1 MIVLERGESMGLD
14 RQTVMRRAKLSWT
27 DLEDPD
33 ARVPESVVWKVWR
46 EVIHGLPDIPVG
58 IRMGAE
64 TSVREFGLVGYSM
77 LHSADLQQAL
87 RRLMRYGRI
96 ISEGIR
102 YTLRV
107 EESHVEVQIKG
118 SPQLDA
124 LRHPID
130 ARVAALMRTIREITQ
145 TEVAPVET
153 WFPYPRPDDTSEH
166 ERLFR
171 CPLIFGE
178 SESKIVLRKPD
189 LALPVTQADDT
200 LSGYLDRL
208 ASDML
213 QSLADRGSLVDRMR
227 RAIWME
233 LSGGRPTIERISS
246 VLGVSARTLQR
257 RLAQKG
263 TSFADELERMRREM
277 AARLLADRNLA
288 VTEVAFLLGYS
299 EPSTFYRAFRRW
311 KGVTPLEFRRA
322 VTI

>member
-1 MIVLERGESMGLD
+1 MIVLDRAEAMGLD
-14 RQTVMRRAKLSWT
+14 RQVVMRRAKISRA

-33 ARVPESVVWKVWR
+33 ARVPESTVWKVWR
-46 EVIHGLPDIPVG
+46 EVIHCLPEIPVG

-77 LHSADLQQAL
+77 VHSTDLHQAL

-107 EESHVEVQIKG
+107 EENQAEVQIEG
-118 SPQLDA
+118 SPQLDS

-130 ARVAALMRTIREITQ
+130 ARAAALMRTIREITQ
-145 TEVAPVET
+145 VEITPVEM
-153 WFPYPRPDDTSEH
+153 WFPYPRPDDTAEH

-171 CPLIFGE
+171 CPLIFGNAE
-178 SESKIVLRKPD
+178 SRIVLRKAD
-189 LALPVTQADDT
+189 LALPVTHADDT

-208 ASDML
+208 ATEML
-213 QSLADRGSLVDRMR
+213 QSLANRGSLVDRMR

-263 TSFADELERMRREM
+263 TSFADELEKMRRDM
-277 AARLLADRNLA
+277 AARLLEDRNLA

-322 VTI
+322 VTL